1 MCPILFLFIYF
12 LHEFLERGY
21 LSKDMGHLF
30 FVVVL
35 KRETVVNIIDF
46 GLISLKEVFVKF

>member
-12 LHEFLERGY
+12 LREFLERGY

-35 KRETVVNIIDF
+35 KMETVVNIIDF

>member
-35 KRETVVNIIDF
+35 KMETVVNIIDF